1 MRAEGHTEQPDY
13 ARLAESLACLQ
24 TQAEERIRAL
34 EDGPAAFPHS
44 TGDSPD
50 PIADG
55 YALALTLEV
64 DRLRLQR
71 ELTRLAKI
79 GDTAF
84 AADLQGLT
92 MLLTRVLATAER
104 LRDALRTARSG
115 HGSHWHGTG
124 PAGPVIERWAGGGS
138 AA

>member
-1 MRAEGHTEQPDY
+1 LRAEGHIEQPDY

-24 TQAEERIRAL
+24 GQAEARMRAL
-34 EDGPAAFPHS
+34 EDGPVAFPHPP
-44 TGDSPD
+44 GDSPD
-50 PIADG
+50 SIADG

-64 DRLRLQR
+64 DRLRLER
-71 ELTRLAKI
+71 ELTRLAQV

-92 MLLTRVLATAER
+92 MLLIRVQATAER
-104 LRDALRTARSG
+104 LRDALRAAHRG
-115 HGSHWHGTG
+115 HEPRLEAG
-124 PAGPVIERWAGGGS
+124 PVVPVIERWAGGGS